1 MYVDDFQGGITGM
14 TTTDV
19 GAYVLLL
26 LAQWPSGDA
35 QAVEDAPRVLR
46 AICRGVKPS
55 PRVLKKFEH
64 VEGGLRNERL
74 ASEWEA
80 ARAEHGKRSG
90 AGAKGAAK
98 LWAEPMALPSAKL
111 AKPMAEPMAMPSAK
125 LANPMAEPMAMPSAK
140 LANPMAEPMAMP
152 SAKLA
157 NPMAKPMAPGVASP
171 SHNTQPTPHSP
182 PLHSEHLHSEHP
194 TPSSE
199 RRRREGE
206 IQSAITRLVEAGE
219 YQDGDQAMRKW
230 TLQKSGWCQ
239 SNPASLKD
247 SLLEIVRNKAL
258 AEVDALA
265 KREAEIAAYRVPVPE
280 EQLPELAIDA
290 QAEAMWQP
298 IKAELLVALGETK
311 WATWFRGTFGIRFGR
326 SADGA
331 NALDVSVP
339 ALPHRHAILE
349 LYGADV
355 LDATKAAGHSG
366 LTVEFQVCR
375 VIHP

>member
-1 MYVDDFQGGITGM
+1 MSKPRRKQNRLSWFPMYVDDFQGGITGM
-14 TTTDV
+14 TPTDV

-98 LWAEPMALPSAKL
+98 LWAEPMA
-111 AKPMAEPMAMPSAK
+111 
-125 LANPMAEPMAMPSAK
+125 
-140 LANPMAEPMAMP
+140 
-152 SAKLA
+152 
-157 NPMAKPMAPGVASP
+157 PGVASP

-182 PLHSEHLHSEHP
+182 PLHSEHP

-247 SLLEIVRNKAL
+247 SLIEIVRNKAL

-265 KREAEIAAYRVPVPE
+265 KRPVPE